1 MRERVSYLYRAA
13 ALILALV
20 TIIIFA
26 ARLVEEPVRAFQK
39 PEVRQAP
46 EAFETTGVSGGGG
59 GDAVGPGTDGGDLK
73 IGSFQAPERV
83 PEYKVL
89 EKTLDSRDGARA
101 VRLLID
107 TRVREEEYFVLIAR
121 DLKSRYSDYDAVSVE
136 FTDTEDLLF
145 YNDDPRT
152 RDLLAYYGGALIF
165 NTYDG
170 ALYLGYIYG
179 PPNRD
184 GYYVRAAD

>member
-1 MRERVSYLYRAA
+1 MREGVSYLYRAA

-20 TIIIFA
+20 TVIFFA

-46 EAFETTGVSGGGG
+46 EAFETAGVSGGGG
-59 GDAVGPGTDGGDLK
+59 GDAVGPGTDGGDPK

-184 GYYVRAAD
+184 GYYVKAAD

>member
-1 MRERVSYLYRAA
+1 VSYLYRAA

-20 TIIIFA
+20 AVVFFA
-26 ARLVEEPVRAFQK
+26 AQLAEEPVRALQK
-39 PEVRQAP
+39 PEVRPAPKALEMAGASGAQAR
-46 EAFETTGVSGGGG
+46 
-59 GDAVGPGTDGGDLK
+59 DAVGPGPDRGDLK
-73 IGSFQAPERV
+73 FGDFEAPERV
-83 PEYKVL
+83 PDYEVL

-107 TRVREEEYFVLIAR
+107 TRSREEEQFVLIAR
-121 DLKSRYSDYDAVSVE
+121 DLKSRYSDYDAVSVQ
-136 FTDTEDLLF
+136 FTDTEDVLF
-145 YNDDPRT
+145 YNDDPTT

-170 ALYLGYIYG
+170 VRYLGYIYG
-179 PPNRD
+179 PPNMD

>member
-1 MRERVSYLYRAA
+1 MYRAA

-20 TIIIFA
+20 TVIFFA
-26 ARLVEEPVRAFQK
+26 ARLAEEPVRAFQK

-46 EAFETTGVSGGGG
+46 EALETAGVSGGGG
-59 GDAVGPGTDGGDLK
+59 GDAVGSGTDGGDLK

-121 DLKSRYSDYDAVSVE
+121 DLKSRYSDYDAVSVQ

-170 ALYLGYIYG
+170 VRYLGYIYG

>member
-1 MRERVSYLYRAA
+1 VYRAA
-13 ALILALV
+13 ALILVLV
-20 TIIIFA
+20 AVVVFA
-26 ARLVEEPVRAFQK
+26 AQLAEEPVRALQE
-39 PEVRQAP
+39 PEVRPAP
-46 EAFETTGVSGGGG
+46 KAFGMAGASGAQGSDTVGPAPDAGDVKIGDFET
-59 GDAVGPGTDGGDLK
+59 
-73 IGSFQAPERV
+73 PERV
-83 PEYKVL
+83 PDYEVL
-89 EKTLDSRDGARA
+89 EKSLDTRDGARA

-107 TRVREEEYFVLIAR
+107 TRSREEEYFVLIAR
-121 DLKSRYSDYDAVSVE
+121 DLKSRYSDYDAASVQ

-179 PPNRD
+179 PPNMD
-184 GYYVRAAD
+184 GYYVKAAD

>member
-1 MRERVSYLYRAA
+1 MYRAVV
-13 ALILALV
+13 LILAFIAV
-20 TIIIFA
+20 VFFA
-26 ARLVEEPVRAFQK
+26 ARLAGEPVRALQQ
-39 PEVRQAP
+39 PEVRPAP
-46 EAFETTGVSGGGG
+46 EAFETAGASGAQV
-59 GDAVGPGTDGGDLK
+59 GDAVGLAPDEGDK
-73 IGSFQAPERV
+73 IGNFEAPERV
-83 PEYKVL
+83 PDYEVL
-89 EKTLDSRDGARA
+89 QESLDTRDGARA

-107 TRVREEEYFVLIAR
+107 TRSREEEYFVLIAR

-145 YNDDPRT
+145 YHDDPYT

-179 PPNRD
+179 PPNMD
-184 GYYVRAAD
+184 GYYVKAAD

>member
-1 MRERVSYLYRAA
+1 VSYLYRAA
-13 ALILALV
+13 ALVLV
-20 TIIIFA
+20 LVAVVFFA
-26 ARLVEEPVRAFQK
+26 ARLAEEPVGAVQK
-39 PEVRQAP
+39 P
-46 EAFETTGVSGGGG
+46 
-59 GDAVGPGTDGGDLK
+59 
-73 IGSFQAPERV
+73 
-83 PEYKVL
+83 
-89 EKTLDSRDGARA
+89 A

-107 TRVREEEYFVLIAR
+107 SRSREEEYFVLIAR

-170 ALYLGYIYG
+170 AYYLGYVYG
-179 PPNRD
+179 PPNLD
-184 GYYVRAAD
+184 GYYVKAAD

>member
-1 MRERVSYLYRAA
+1 MREGVSYLYRAA
-13 ALILALV
+13 ALILALATV
-20 TIIIFA
+20 IFFA
-26 ARLVEEPVRAFQK
+26 ARLAEEPVRAFQK
-39 PEVRQAP
+39 PEVGQAP
-46 EAFETTGVSGGGG
+46 ETFETAGVS
-59 GDAVGPGTDGGDLK
+59 GTDGGDPK
-73 IGSFQAPERV
+73 IGSFQTPERV
-83 PEYKVL
+83 PEYEVL

-121 DLKSRYSDYDAVSVE
+121 DLKSRYSDYDAVSVQ

-152 RDLLAYYGGALIF
+152 KDLLAYYGGALIF

-170 ALYLGYIYG
+170 VRYLGYIYG
-179 PPNRD
+179 PPNMH